1 MAWAL
6 RVSYPPGIPVLAPG
20 EQVTAELLERIE
32 KWLEAGYDVHGL
44 ETDSVGVPTL
54 KILGNRYPE

>member
-1 MAWAL
+1 M
-6 RVSYPPGIPVLAPG
+6 
-20 EQVTAELLERIE
+20 TAELLERIE

-44 ETDSVGVPTL
+44 ETGSVGVPTL